1 MKIFVYALKLG
12 QYTLLEFNSVEHEK
26 NIYLQ
31 LNKHLYKSK

>member
-26 NIYLQ
+26 NIYL